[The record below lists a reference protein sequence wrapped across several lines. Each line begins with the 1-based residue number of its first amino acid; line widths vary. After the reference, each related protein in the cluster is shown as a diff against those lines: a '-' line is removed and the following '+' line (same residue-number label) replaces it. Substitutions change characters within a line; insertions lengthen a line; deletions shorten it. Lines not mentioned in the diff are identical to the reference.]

1 MRRNPVL
8 IGLLLGV
15 VVLAFAGWVSAGDTG
30 PVLTSALGGKVRAP
44 VPITARLQSLV
55 GIPLLLLF
63 AWAMSTNRK
72 LIPWRVIGWG
82 LGLQFL
88 FALLV
93 LKTSP
98 GKWLFAK
105 LNDLVMTLLGFTTEG
120 ARFIFGGLVDH
131 QVPVGLRDPAAPMA
145 PLQTPAAAA
154 EQGME
159 LVASTGAFFAFNVLP
174 TIIFFSALMAVLYHL
189 GVMQLLVRGMAFVM
203 LRTMGTS
210 GAESLSA
217 AANIFVGQTEAPLV
231 VRPFIEKMTNSE
243 LNAIMT
249 GGFATVAGGV
259 MAAYVGMLSGIF
271 PDIAGHLI
279 AASVMSAPAALVVAK
294 IMFPEE
300 EVPATRGELIIHVEK
315 IDINVIDAAA
325 RGAGEG
331 MTLAL
336 NVAAMLLAFLA
347 LVAML
352 NAGIGAAGG
361 LVGLPDLTLEVLV
374 GYIFW
379 PLAWAMGVPASEC
392 AAVGELLG
400 IKTILNEFVAYL
412 RLADAAAGLSYR
424 STVIVTYALC
434 GFANLGSIGI
444 QLGGIGGIAP
454 MRRSDLARV
463 GFRAMIA
470 GTLAAFLTANI
481 AGTLV
486 G

>member
-1 MRRNPVL
+1 MGAEPEP
-8 IGLLLGV
+8 LLN
-15 VVLAFAGWVSAGDTG
+15 
-30 PVLTSALGGKVRAP
+30 SALSEKSRQP
-44 VPITARLQSLV
+44 VPLTARLQSLI
-55 GIPLLLLF
+55 GIPLLLLL
-63 AWAMSTNRK
+63 AWSMSTNRR
-72 LIPWRVIGWG
+72 LVPWRVIGWG
-82 LGLQFL
+82 LGLQLL
-88 FALLV
+88 FAVMV
-93 LKTSP
+93 LKTVP
-98 GKWLFAK
+98 GRWLFAE
-105 LNDLVMTLLGFTTEG
+105 LNKGVMLLLGFTTEG
-120 ARFIFGGLVDH
+120 ARFIFGNLVDH
-131 QVPVGLRDPAAPMA
+131 QVPVGMRDPTAPMA
-145 PLQTPAAAA
+145 PLAPAAEASS
-154 EQGME
+154 QGME
-159 LVASTGAFFAFNVLP
+159 MVASTGSFFAFNVLP
-174 TIIFFSALMAVLYHL
+174 TIIFFSSLMAVLYYL
-189 GVMQLLVRGMAFVM
+189 GIMQLLVRGMAYLM

-231 VRPFIEKMTNSE
+231 VRPFIGKMTDSE

-279 AASVMSAPAALVVAK
+279 AASVMSAPAALVIAK
-294 IMFPEE
+294 IMLPEE
-300 EVPATRGELIIHVEK
+300 QIPATQGELAIHVEK
-315 IDINVIDAAA
+315 IDINIIDAAA
-325 RGAGEG
+325 RGATEG
-331 MTLAL
+331 MKLAL

-352 NAGIGAAGG
+352 NAAIGAAGG
-361 LVGLPDLTLEVLV
+361 LVGWSDLTLEVLV

-379 PLAWAMGVPASEC
+379 PVAWAMGVPASEC

-412 RLADAAAGLSYR
+412 RLADPASGLSYR

-444 QLGGIGGIAP
+444 QLGGISGIAP
-454 MRRSDLARV
+454 ERRSDLARV

-481 AGTLV
+481 AGMLI